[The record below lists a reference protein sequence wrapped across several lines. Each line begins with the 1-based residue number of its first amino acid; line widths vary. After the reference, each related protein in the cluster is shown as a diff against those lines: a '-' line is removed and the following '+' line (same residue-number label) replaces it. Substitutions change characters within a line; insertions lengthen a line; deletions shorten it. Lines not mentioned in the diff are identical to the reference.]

1 MAIEPV
7 PGMRTKVSDGPEGL
21 SFIVPAPRQIFAMLF
36 LPLWLTGWV
45 FGEFFALRT
54 LVTEK
59 GPAQA
64 FLVIWLTGW
73 TIGGAFAIFTWFWM
87 LSGRERIVLKPG
99 VLAHR
104 YELFG
109 LSVGREYD
117 LSQARNL
124 RVSPLPAFS
133 GNGRGGLRT
142 WGLGGGVMAFDY
154 GAKTIRMGGSL
165 DEAEG
170 NMIVKKI
177 QERYSISS
185 TTS

>member
-45 FGEFFALRT
+45 FGEAFALRT

-73 TIGGAFAIFTWFWM
+73 TIGGAFAIFAWFWM
-87 LSGRERIVLKPG
+87 LSGRERILLKPG
-99 VLAHR
+99 ALAHR
-104 YELFG
+104 YELFN

-117 LSQARNL
+117 LAQVRNL
-124 RVSPLPAFS
+124 RVSPQPLLT
-133 GNGRGGLRT
+133 GNGRYMFRTLGLS
-142 WGLGGGVMAFDY
+142 GGVVAFDY
-154 GAKTIRMGGSL
+154 GAHTIRM
-165 DEAEG
+165 
-170 NMIVKKI
+170 M
-177 QERYSISS
+177 SS
-185 TTS
+185 VTREVR